1 MRILPATILTPA
13 ITAFTATLLRV
24 ARTILALPS
33 LTDAMLAQAQ
43 LPGHLG
49 DLDRSRLTPHA
60 LRFDRSEPAGRH
72 RRCWQGRDANDHLRV
87 ITLIH
92 PLSPGLAG

>member
-1 MRILPATILTPA
+1 MRILPATILAPA

-24 ARTILALPS
+24 ARTILDLPA

-49 DLDRSRLTPHA
+49 CLFLTNPFIK
-60 LRFDRSEPAGRH
+60 LQVE
-72 RRCWQGRDANDHLRV
+72 HLAS
-87 ITLIH
+87 IAA
-92 PLSPGLAG
+92 S